1 MVSGSTSSTTSAAP
15 QPLYGTQDGTAP
27 PLFTFIFFGDGD
39 LRKIRGNVD
48 PFWKPIHIPPK
59 FFFPILFFLGTIH
72 GALALPDLSR
82 TQQLTQQLR
91 QEFVGV

>member
-1 MVSGSTSSTTSAAP
+1 MLGP
-15 QPLYGTQDGTAP
+15 E
-27 PLFTFIFFGDGD
+27 IH
-39 LRKIRGNVD
+39 
-48 PFWKPIHIPPK
+48 FWKPIHIPPK